1 MHNVQPRMQSN
12 PDIHCK
18 HGLCNACDNLYAG
31 PLQWVALLIH
41 IQIVPSLFLLISVCV
56 LSPCLENN
64 SSYAKPQLLCMLQLT
79 EAEYME
85 RLDGVAAALRYVL
98 HDLCCGITKQ
108 IVLSQSPL

>member
-1 MHNVQPRMQSN
+1 
-12 PDIHCK
+12 
-18 HGLCNACDNLYAG
+18 
-31 PLQWVALLIH
+31 
-41 IQIVPSLFLLISVCV
+41 
-56 LSPCLENN
+56 
-64 SSYAKPQLLCMLQLT
+64 MLQLT